1 MLLTSFKMY
10 ARLFSGND
18 LADGHRRFF
27 PTIPAAV
34 NPDRPPPGN
43 LYGGGKN
50 VQRTLVD
57 LKAEAQR
64 IIQEC
69 IDERKQDLLDQH
81 TRAVHEVKEKV
92 IAAID
97 QQVELLKE
105 CGNREDAELIS
116 YKIDVLH
123 RAMGAL
129 FLG

>member
-1 MLLTSFKMY
+1 M
-10 ARLFSGND
+10 
-18 LADGHRRFF
+18 
-27 PTIPAAV
+27 
-34 NPDRPPPGN
+34 
-43 LYGGGKN
+43 
-50 VQRTLVD
+50 
-57 LKAEAQR
+57 
-64 IIQEC
+64 
-69 IDERKQDLLDQH
+69 
-81 TRAVHEVKEKV
+81 

>member
-1 MLLTSFKMY
+1 M
-10 ARLFSGND
+10 
-18 LADGHRRFF
+18 
-27 PTIPAAV
+27 
-34 NPDRPPPGN
+34 
-43 LYGGGKN
+43 
-50 VQRTLVD
+50 QRTLVD

-64 IIQEC
+64 IVQEC
-69 IDERKQDLLDQH
+69 IDERKQDLLDEQK
-81 TRAVHEVKEKV
+81 RAVHEVKEKV

-129 FLG
+129 FLS

>member
-1 MLLTSFKMY
+1 M
-10 ARLFSGND
+10 
-18 LADGHRRFF
+18 
-27 PTIPAAV
+27 
-34 NPDRPPPGN
+34 
-43 LYGGGKN
+43 
-50 VQRTLVD
+50 QRTLVD

-105 CGNREDAELIS
+105 CGNQADAELIS
-116 YKIDVLH
+116 YKIGVLH
-123 RAMGAL
+123 RAMRAL
-129 FLG
+129 FLS